1 MFERHTLEIY
11 SEPCQI
17 FKIELFCF
25 LNPLLF
31 LMCMANAK
39 LVSDNTSLR
48 LLLPYTFQKQPTVV
62 LPEAYNFF
70 KKRDSNKGVFSSELY
85 EISNNTFFTEHLW
98 TPLYLPLWKLK
109 IKVPVLLTI
118 TSPSSRN
125 GLLIRK
131 CFLI

>member
-1 MFERHTLEIY
+1 MFERHTLETY

-25 LNPLLF
+25 LNALLF

-62 LPEAYNFF
+62 LPEACNFI
-70 KKRDSNKGVFSSELY
+70 KKRDSSKGVFSSELY
-85 EISNNTFFTEHLW
+85 EISKNTFFTEHLW

-109 IKVPVLLTI
+109 IKVPMLLTM

-131 CFLI
+131 CF